1 MQVLASVKVDNNNQ
15 VLFTYYEKPTSAKRP
30 VMKRSAMAEKA
41 TIQVHS
47 NDPIRRFM
55 NTREDLPDGDFCKMT
70 DEYAQKLLNSGFEVP
85 QVRKI
90 LKGGIKASGRKLS
103 GTRNKTQEDSTGK
116 QRYKI
121 KKETNWQDDMV
132 QEEGSRRTNAENRR
146 S

>member
-1 MQVLASVKVDNNNQ
+1 MRSQQVQ
-15 VLFTYYEKPTSAKRP
+15 T

-41 TIQVHS
+41 KIQVLS

-90 LKGGIKASGRKLS
+90 LIGGIKASGRKLS
-103 GTRNKTQEDSTGK
+103 GTRKQEQNSGRQHRK
-116 QRYKI
+116 AAV
-121 KKETNWQDDMV
+121 QD
-132 QEEGSRRTNAENRR
+132 QERN
-146 S
+146 